1 MNRNNVAR
9 NWFLA
14 GVLIAVLR
22 DYVTSSCHSPPHPL
36 GQWEE
41 SDDTLHALQTQVGV
55 GRPRPP
61 VGGILGAQGPRPDSR
76 TGQGSCPDERPL
88 EDTYKEGMGA
98 ARPLPAL
105 GPAVMVPQRGPL
117 LLLAL
122 SLGLACAQQTLEE
135 VPVQPGFNAQKVEGR
150 WLTIQL
156 ASSRAHLVSPADPL
170 KLGLHSIWTRDEDVT
185 FVLFWTHL
193 QHSAP
198 VALTTVRATPLPALG
213 HRHHGSGLCGPRVCW
228 YPAHP
233 RPPQEERA
241 CAKESTSPST
251 RLGSKASSKAP
262 GEGGNSMHVCFVG
275 TDYSNLVL
283 YARLEDAGEVTSLW
297 ALLARTT
304 PGDPTWLGRYLE
316 YVRELRLH
324 KAPVFNLDARCP
336 PAEA

>member
-1 MNRNNVAR
+1 
-9 NWFLA
+9 
-14 GVLIAVLR
+14 
-22 DYVTSSCHSPPHPL
+22 
-36 GQWEE
+36 
-41 SDDTLHALQTQVGV
+41 
-55 GRPRPP
+55 
-61 VGGILGAQGPRPDSR
+61 
-76 TGQGSCPDERPL
+76 
-88 EDTYKEGMGA
+88 MGA

-170 KLGLHSIWTRDEDVT
+170 RLGLRSIWTRDEDVT
-185 FVLFWTHL
+185 FVLFWTGEGVCQGVNVTVHPTGL
-193 QHSAP
+193 Q
-198 VALTTVRATPLPALG
+198 G
-213 HRHHGSGLCGPRVCW
+213 QFQGSCEW
-228 YPAHP
+228 P
-233 RPPQEERA
+233 RPPARVPCWARGGQGTPDALHQGHGGSTVPEGDALPVPSAAPGMGLGAEERGLT
-241 CAKESTSPST
+241 CHRPGSPT
-251 RLGSKASSKAP
+251 

-283 YARLEDAGEVTSLW
+283 YVRLEDAGEVTSLW

-304 PGDPTWLGRYLE
+304 PGDPTWLGKYLE